1 MLMKRI
7 AIVDNKKLKI
17 FEEKKIIQSKCP
29 VNMVG
34 KDCMYFEGEKLL
46 INEDL
51 CTGCGICVKFDNYN
65 SIKIINLIDEK
76 NKKVIHQYGTNGFR
90 IFDLPLL
97 NENSTIGIVGKNGIG
112 KTTIVNILSN
122 NTKANFGEFLEEIPN
137 EIYFKNLIDK
147 YKGSALQNYFTKLR
161 DEKIRVAFKLQ
172 QIINIPKIFSGSVLN
187 LLKKVQKDEKV
198 IVDFSKK
205 FNIEKILDRD
215 IKVLSGGELQRVA
228 LCSTL
233 LKKDICNLF
242 IFDEI
247 TNYLDIYQR
256 LNTSKIIKEELSQKT
271 NIVIEHDLIILDYLC
286 DYIHLMY
293 GETNAFGMLTGIK
306 SSKQAINEYLEGF
319 SKQENVRF
327 RDKKVS
333 FDKTS
338 INSQDFKDK
347 LVEWEED
354 EISFD
359 NFSLKI
365 NKGLINKGEIVGII
379 GENALGKTCFIKY
392 LEKKL
397 DIKVSFKPQL
407 IEQTED
413 LVLSILSQYPNFKD
427 NFYDVYVLK
436 PLDIEKLYEKK
447 LEDLSGG
454 ELQKFAIVKCLLE
467 DSDIYLFDEPTAFL
481 DIEERLN
488 LSKILKNFFDIKKK
502 SAIIIDH
509 DLVFIDYLSNKL
521 MAFLGEPSIKGVTNS
536 PVSLRD
542 GMNTFLKTL
551 NITFRRD
558 ENNKRP
564 RVNKFNSVNDKNQK
578 QLGEYYYV

>member
-1 MLMKRI
+1 MKRI
-7 AIVDNKKLKI
+7 AIIDNKKLKI

-76 NKKVIHQYGTNGFR
+76 NKKVIHQYGINGFR

-172 QIINIPKIFSGSVLN
+172 QIINIPKVFSGSVLN

-198 IVDFSKK
+198 IIKFSKK

-359 NFSLKI
+359 KFSLKI
-365 NKGLINKGEIVGII
+365 NKGVINKGEIIGII
-379 GENALGKTCFIKY
+379 GENALGKTCFVKY

-407 IEQTED
+407 IEQSDD
-413 LVLSILSQYPNFKD
+413 LVLSILSSYSNFKD

-436 PLDIEKLYEKK
+436 PLDIGKLYEKK

-521 MAFLGEPSIKGVTNS
+521 MVFLGEPSIKGVTNS

-564 RVNKFNSVNDKNQK
+564 RVNKFDSVNDKNQK

>member
-1 MLMKRI
+1 MKRI

-17 FEEKKIIQSKCP
+17 LEEKKIIQAKCP

-46 INEDL
+46 INEYL
-51 CTGCGICVKFDNYN
+51 CTGCGICVKFDKYN

-198 IVDFSKK
+198 IVEFSKK

-359 NFSLKI
+359 KFSLKI
-365 NKGLINKGEIVGII
+365 NKGAYKQRGDCWNYWRKCF
-379 GENALGKTCFIKY
+379 GKN
-392 LEKKL
+392 L
-397 DIKVSFKPQL
+397 
-407 IEQTED
+407 
-413 LVLSILSQYPNFKD
+413 
-427 NFYDVYVLK
+427 FY
-436 PLDIEKLYEKK
+436 
-447 LEDLSGG
+447 
-454 ELQKFAIVKCLLE
+454 
-467 DSDIYLFDEPTAFL
+467 
-481 DIEERLN
+481 
-488 LSKILKNFFDIKKK
+488 KILRKK
-502 SAIIIDH
+502 
-509 DLVFIDYLSNKL
+509 
-521 MAFLGEPSIKGVTNS
+521 T
-536 PVSLRD
+536 
-542 GMNTFLKTL
+542 
-551 NITFRRD
+551 
-558 ENNKRP
+558 
-564 RVNKFNSVNDKNQK
+564 
-578 QLGEYYYV
+578 

>member
-1 MLMKRI
+1 MKRI

-17 FEEKKIIQSKCP
+17 LEEKKIIQSKCP

-51 CTGCGICVKFDNYN
+51 CTGCGICVKFDKYN

-198 IVDFSKK
+198 IVEFSKK

-365 NKGLINKGEIVGII
+365 NKGVINRGEIVGII

-407 IEQTED
+407 IEQTDD
-413 LVLSILSQYPNFKD
+413 LVLSILSSYSNFKD

-521 MAFLGEPSIKGVTNS
+521 MVFLGEPSIKGVTNS

-564 RVNKFNSVNDKNQK
+564 RVNKFDSVNDKNQK

>member
-1 MLMKRI
+1 MKRI

-365 NKGLINKGEIVGII
+365 NKGVINKGEIVGII

-407 IEQTED
+407 IEQTDD
-413 LVLSILSQYPNFKD
+413 LVLSILSSYSNFKD

-521 MAFLGEPSIKGVTNS
+521 MVFLGEPSIKGVTNS

>member
-1 MLMKRI
+1 MKRI

-17 FEEKKIIQSKCP
+17 LEEKKIIQSKCP

-51 CTGCGICVKFDNYN
+51 CTGCGICVKFDKYN

-198 IVDFSKK
+198 IVEFSKK

-365 NKGLINKGEIVGII
+365 NKGVINKGEIVGII

-407 IEQTED
+407 IEQTDD

-521 MAFLGEPSIKGVTNS
+521 MVFLGEPSIKGVTNS

-564 RVNKFNSVNDKNQK
+564 RVNKFDSVNDKNQK